1 MNLSQTFPSLLLALS
16 ALGSSN
22 TLAQTQSVYNGY
34 IEAEYTYLA
43 PPSSGWLQILSVRAG
58 DQVKQDQALFALD
71 NDFQEL
77 VVTQASAQL
86 EQAQANLTDLQLGA
100 RSDEI
105 KSLQAQLAEAEATL
119 KLTESEKERWTR
131 LAEHGNASKS
141 QKDQAVQAWQVAS
154 AKVRNL
160 KATLHLAQLGA
171 REEQIHAAQAN
182 VKAAESSLEQAKWQL
197 HQRTVLSPL
206 NGRVEQVFHRQ
217 GEYVSANTPVLSLI
231 TPQQL
236 KVKFYVPEYA
246 LSDLQVG
253 ESIRIHWDGRAKPL
267 PATISYISNVA
278 EFTPP
283 LIFSQKFRQKLV
295 YLIEAKLSD
304 GQLRPGQP
312 VDVSL
317 PSETSAND

>member
-141 QKDQAVQAWQVAS
+141 QKDQTVQAWQVAS

-182 VKAAESSLEQAKWQL
+182 VKAAESSLEQARATAPKN
-197 HQRTVLSPL
+197 RIKPF

-253 ESIRIHWDGRAKPL
+253 ESIRIHWDGSKTA
-267 PATISYISNVA
+267 ASNNQLYFQCCRIHA
-278 EFTPP
+278 ST
-283 LIFSQKFRQKLV
+283 
-295 YLIEAKLSD
+295 YL
-304 GQLRPGQP
+304 
-312 VDVSL
+312 
-317 PSETSAND
+317 